1 MNKSIENLLQ
11 QNSGEMSSERQ
22 SSEDVQESTT
32 TADDAAIEGDGD
44 FTDDNNFE
52 SNLRRRK
59 GKIISCAKETIENV
73 PVLFEMLYKKTQKII
88 REMGTFIKWRNPAP
102 N

>member
-32 TADDAAIEGDGD
+32 TADDAAIEGDAD

-59 GKIISCAKETIENV
+59 GKIISCAKETIENGK
-73 PVLFEMLYKKTQKII
+73 YCI
-88 REMGTFIKWRNPAP
+88 
-102 N
+102 